1 MQLVSFL
8 LYPYNGL
15 SFVQMFWGKA
25 RRTEKR
31 RWGRESA
38 PFSLPLLV
46 RHQFYCIKPLPARV
60 LNYSHKPIT
69 SFHDEQ
75 SLLHS
80 FVTTKFASHRS
91 CLFAHFLSATLHVI
105 LLGTLCLLLCF
116 KYMNCYLS
124 HQSHVRCCVFS
135 PFITLGQE
143 PFPHWW
149 GKEEVIKIKKYNW
162 WLISL
167 SSLCLCGRLLCNVI
181 HLYLS
186 SCL

>member
-1 MQLVSFL
+1 M
-8 LYPYNGL
+8 
-15 SFVQMFWGKA
+15 
-25 RRTEKR
+25 
-31 RWGRESA
+31 
-38 PFSLPLLV
+38 
-46 RHQFYCIKPLPARV
+46 

-91 CLFAHFLSATLHVI
+91 CLFGLFPECNPPCHPAWNIMSSVL
-105 LLGTLCLLLCF
+105 

-124 HQSHVRCCVFS
+124 HQSSCQMLCVYS
-135 PFITLGQE
+135 WQLRAGTSSLTDGV
-143 PFPHWW
+143 
-149 GKEEVIKIKKYNW
+149 KEEVIKIKKYNW

-167 SSLCLCGRLLCNVI
+167 SSCLCGRLLRITLI

-186 SCL
+186 SLSLISSPSLVFIFWINKQIFSGLFPGKKAIDVGNHTTSLCSVKSWSHVVEEKW